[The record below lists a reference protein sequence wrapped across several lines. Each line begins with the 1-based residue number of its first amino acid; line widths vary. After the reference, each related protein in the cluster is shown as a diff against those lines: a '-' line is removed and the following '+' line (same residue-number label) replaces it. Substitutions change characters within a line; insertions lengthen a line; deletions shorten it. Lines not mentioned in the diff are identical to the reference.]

1 MSHLRGFPD
10 LPPVWAFGVFLLQGL
25 LARLLPLAG
34 LGGWA
39 WPLGWVLLAAG
50 LGLAGW
56 AALWFWR
63 KRTAIEPRRVPK
75 ALIVEGPYRL
85 NRNPIYTGMALAL
98 LGTGFLWGTLS
109 ALLVVALFP
118 PLITHRFIRAEEQ
131 ALLDTFGAEA
141 ERYSAAT
148 RRW

>member
-10 LPPVWAFGVFLLQGL
+10 LPPVWAFGVFLLQGGL
-25 LARLLPLAG
+25 SWLLPLAG
-34 LGGWA
+34 FGRWA
-39 WPLGWVLLAAG
+39 SPLGWALLAAG

-56 AALWFWR
+56 AALWFRR

-85 NRNPIYTGMALAL
+85 NRNPIYSGMVLAL
-98 LGTGFLWGTLS
+98 LGTGFLWGTLG
-109 ALLVVALFP
+109 AVLVVALFP
-118 PLITHRFIRAEEQ
+118 LLITHRFVRAEEQ
-131 ALLDTFGAEA
+131 GLREAFGAEA
-141 ERYSAAT
+141 ERYIAAT